1 MCAKTTVAPL
11 DRCKILLQAQ
21 NVHYKDLGVYAT
33 LQKIVKQEN
42 AAALFK
48 GNFAQLVRV
57 FPSTGIQFSTYETL
71 KVYLPKVTGLEKNHQ
86 TLNFIAGA
94 GAGLTSVSLT
104 FPLDTIRAR
113 VAFQVGSKK
122 STG

>member
-1 MCAKTTVAPL
+1 M
-11 DRCKILLQAQ
+11 
-21 NVHYKDLGVYAT
+21 
-33 LQKIVKQEN
+33 
-42 AAALFK
+42 FK

-113 VAFQVGSKK
+113 VAFQALLDAIASLDWRYESKVLYK
-122 STG
+122 SLSVCKFG